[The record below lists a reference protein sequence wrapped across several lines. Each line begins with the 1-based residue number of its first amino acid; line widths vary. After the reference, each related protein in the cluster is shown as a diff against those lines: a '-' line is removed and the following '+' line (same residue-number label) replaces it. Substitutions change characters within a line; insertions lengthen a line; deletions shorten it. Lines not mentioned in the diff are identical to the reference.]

1 MMIGLKR
8 GTVRLTVHQ
17 DEWIY
22 EAENTI
28 KKLKELLGDTAI
40 DIQHIGST
48 AISSI
53 HAKPII
59 DIVIGVREL
68 NAIQPYIKALRENG
82 FIFRG
87 EDVPGQVLF
96 VKGDFEEDLRT
107 HHIHV
112 VMWRGSEWNNYINF
126 RDYLNA
132 FPEKALIYDD
142 CKQRLATRFSSNRKC
157 YTEGKRNLIDTF
169 LEEARLWRAK
179 QQQNNAHLS
188 GS

>member
-1 MMIGLKR
+1 MIGLKR

-28 KKLKELLGDTAI
+28 KELKELLGDTAI

-48 AISSI
+48 AVSSI

-59 DIVIGVREL
+59 DIVVGVREL
-68 NAIQPYIKALRENG
+68 NDIQPYIKALRGNG
-82 FIFRG
+82 FVFRG
-87 EDVPGQVLF
+87 EAVSGQILF
-96 VKGDFEEDLRT
+96 VKGNFEEDLRT

-112 VMWRGSEWNNYINF
+112 VRWSGSEWNNYINF

-132 FPEKALIYDD
+132 FPEKALLYDE
-142 CKQRLATRFSSNRKC
+142 CKQRLAIQFPSNRKC
-157 YTEGKRNLIDTF
+157 YTERKRKLIDTF
-169 LEEARLWRAK
+169 LEEARPWRAK
-179 QQQNNAHLS
+179 
-188 GS
+188 